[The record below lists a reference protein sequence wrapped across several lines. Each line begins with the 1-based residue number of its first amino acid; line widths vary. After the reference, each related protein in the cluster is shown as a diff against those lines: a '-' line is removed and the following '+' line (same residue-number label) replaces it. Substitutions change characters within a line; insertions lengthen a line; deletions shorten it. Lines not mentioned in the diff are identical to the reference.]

1 MNVMTKYKKYK
12 DDLTLDPKKRRILFW
27 CILGLAVLLRCI
39 RFGAVP
45 DGINQDEAMGAM
57 DAWAL
62 SKYGTDRYGTFL
74 PVHLEAWKYGQMSAL
89 LSYCMIPFI
98 RIFGFQTVAVRLPL
112 LLASSGGVAL
122 VYLVGRKLFDERIA
136 LTAMLLTAVNPW
148 QFMQSRWSLD
158 CNLFPHVFLLAFYLL
173 LLGLEKRRYLYLSM
187 LFFGLTFYCYGIASY
202 AVTPFLFVFFVWCL
216 WKKQL
221 KFREGLL
228 CAVIF
233 VAVALP
239 ETIVL
244 ALNSRTWGRDIVTP
258 FFTIQYFTDS
268 IRGNDILFVDFSLAQ
283 LGRNAWALFSRVF
296 LQLPDNFFNAIPA
309 FGPLYHISIPFIF
322 AGIIVFTKRLFQ
334 EKEVEK
340 QTRMLALWGF
350 LIVGIWVG
358 LMTKEV
364 NLNRVNIIFYPLLF
378 LCAYG
383 IHLAIRRWEKLGPV
397 LLGAYAICSILFFGT
412 YFTSYAQ
419 ESRLYYNADLMEA
432 IEEADNMEEYGR
444 LYITGNQG
452 WQINQSASEI
462 LTQYVC
468 KIDALY
474 YQGKSNVTN
483 GRELLPYADR
493 YHFLYPQRALD
504 GELRELASNGLLVLH
519 EGDLECI
526 DFPYRVI
533 DTVGNYLLLTAQD

>member
-1 MNVMTKYKKYK
+1 MDRMTDYITAMISDK
-12 DDLTLDPKKRRILFW
+12 KKRRILFW
-27 CILGLAVLLRCI
+27 GIFTLAVLLRCI
-39 RFGAVP
+39 RFAAVP
-45 DGINQDEAMGAM
+45 DGVNQDEAMGAM

-74 PVHLEAWKYGQMSAL
+74 PVHFTAWKYSQMSVL
-89 LSYCMIPFI
+89 LSYCMIPFLK
-98 RIFGFQTVAVRLPL
+98 IFGLHTIAVRMPML
-112 LLASSGGVAL
+112 LVSSGAVAL
-122 VYLVGRKLFDERIA
+122 VYLVAGKLFDDRIA
-136 LTAMLLTAVNPW
+136 MTAMLLTAVNPW

-187 LFFGLTFYCYGIASY
+187 PFFGLTFYCYGIASY
-202 AVTPFLFVFFVWCL
+202 AVTPFLFVFFAWCL

-233 VAVALP
+233 VVVALP
-239 ETIVL
+239 EAVLL

-268 IRGNDILFVDFSLAQ
+268 IRGNDILLVDFSLAQ

-322 AGIIVFTKRLFQ
+322 AGIIVFTNRLFR
-334 EKEVEK
+334 EKDVKK

-358 LMTKEV
+358 LVTKEV
-364 NLNRVNIIFYPLLF
+364 NINRVNIIFYPLLF

-383 IHLAIRRWEKLGPV
+383 IHLAIRKWEKLGPA
-397 LLGAYAICSILFFGT
+397 LLAAYGICSILFFGT
-412 YFTSYAQ
+412 YFTSYAE
-419 ESRLYYNADLMEA
+419 ESRLYYNADLMDA
-432 IEEADNMEEYGR
+432 IAEADSMEAYDK
-444 LYITGNQG
+444 LYITGNLG
-452 WQINQSASEI
+452 WQINQSAAEI

-468 KIDALY
+468 RIDAQY
-474 YQGKSNVTN
+474 YQEKTNISN
-483 GRELLPYADR
+483 GRELLAYSER
-493 YHFLYPQRALD
+493 YHYIYPENTGKKLEEMARD
-504 GELRELASNGLLVLH
+504 GLLVLYR
-519 EGDLECI
+519 EDLQYM
-526 DFPYRVI
+526 DFPYDVV
-533 DTVGNYLLLTAQD
+533 DTVGEYLLITAQ

>member
-1 MNVMTKYKKYK
+1 MGRMTDYITAMISDK
-12 DDLTLDPKKRRILFW
+12 KKRRILFW
-27 CILGLAVLLRCI
+27 GIFTLAVLLRCI
-39 RFGAVP
+39 RFAAVP
-45 DGINQDEAMGAM
+45 DGVNQDEAMGAM

-74 PVHLEAWKYGQMSAL
+74 PVHFTAWKYSQMSVL
-89 LSYCMIPFI
+89 LSYCMIPFLK
-98 RIFGFQTVAVRLPL
+98 IFGLHTIAVRMPML
-112 LLASSGGVAL
+112 LVSSGAVAL
-122 VYLVGRKLFDERIA
+122 VYLVAGKLFDDRIA
-136 LTAMLLTAVNPW
+136 MTAMLLTAVNPW

-187 LFFGLTFYCYGIASY
+187 PFFGLTFYCYGIASY
-202 AVTPFLFVFFVWCL
+202 AVTPFLFVFFAWCL

-233 VAVALP
+233 VVVALP
-239 ETIVL
+239 EAVLL

-268 IRGNDILFVDFSLAQ
+268 IRGNDILLVDFSLAQ

-322 AGIIVFTKRLFQ
+322 AGIIVFTNRLFR
-334 EKEVEK
+334 EKDVKK

-358 LMTKEV
+358 LVTKEV
-364 NLNRVNIIFYPLLF
+364 NINRVNIIFYPLLF

-383 IHLAIRRWEKLGPV
+383 IHLAIRKWEKLGPA
-397 LLGAYAICSILFFGT
+397 LLAAYGICSILFFGT
-412 YFTSYAQ
+412 YFTSYAE
-419 ESRLYYNADLMEA
+419 ESRLYYNADLMDA
-432 IEEADNMEEYGR
+432 IAEADSMEAYDK
-444 LYITGNQG
+444 LYITGNLG
-452 WQINQSASEI
+452 WQINQSAAEI

-468 KIDALY
+468 RIDAQY
-474 YQGKSNVTN
+474 YQEKTNISN
-483 GRELLPYADR
+483 GRELLAYSER
-493 YHFLYPQRALD
+493 YHYIYPENTGKKLEEMARD
-504 GELRELASNGLLVLH
+504 GLLVLYR
-519 EGDLECI
+519 GDLQYM
-526 DFPYRVI
+526 DFPYDVV
-533 DTVGNYLLLTAQD
+533 DTVGEYLLITAQ